1 MMFVY
6 QPNEMKNCRKDM
18 AIIKEWNP
26 KVFPKY
32 AFVNFDQR
40 EIISLEIIFVK
51 VKIFLHDF

>member
-1 MMFVY
+1 
-6 QPNEMKNCRKDM
+6 M